1 MIEPS
6 RQPLVIACGAL
17 AADLRAV
24 LGASGL
30 SQRVEVA
37 YLPARWHNRPDRIVP
52 ELGPR
57 IAEARRQGRTVF
69 VAYADCG
76 TGGRLDAL
84 LAEFP
89 GVERLPGAHCYEM
102 FAGSATFAALSAAE
116 PGTFYLTDFLV
127 KHFDALVWGGLGLS
141 RHPHLRDAYFGHYRR
156 AVYLSQ
162 SANAGLLTQAKAAAD
177 KLGLDF
183 EHHPAGRSGLGD
195 SLVGFVT
202 RTVA

>member
-1 MIEPS
+1 MV
-6 RQPLVIACGAL
+6 RPLVIACGAL
-17 AADLRAV
+17 AADLRSV
-24 LGASGL
+24 LAASGL
-30 SQRVEVA
+30 SQRVEVV
-37 YLPARWHNRPDRIVP
+37 YLPARLHNRPDRIVP
-52 ELGPR
+52 ELRPR
-57 IAEARRQGRTVF
+57 LAEARRQGRPVF

-89 GVERLPGAHCYEM
+89 GVQRLPGAHCYEM

-127 KHFDALVWGGLGLS
+127 KHFDALVWGGLGLD

-156 AVYLSQ
+156 VVYLSQ
-162 SANAGLLTQAKAAAD
+162 RADAELVARAEEAAR
-177 KLGLDF
+177 KLELDF
-183 EHHPAGRSGLGD
+183 EHHPTGQLGLGD
-195 SLVGFVT
+195 VLVGFVS